1 MKFNRESWLEF
12 IEDNKTYSS
21 RAIVKDLFDMIEERV
36 CKNCKW
42 YTYMSTNNSYICSN
56 FNNQSV
62 KFVEKDFGC
71 NKFQEKEK

>member
-1 MKFNRESWLEF
+1 MKFNREAWLEY
-12 IEDNKTYSS
+12 IEEDKKYSS
-21 RAIVKDLFDMIEERV
+21 RDIIHYIFDMIEERV

-42 YTYMSTNNSYICSN
+42 YAYMSINNSYICSN

-71 NKFQEKEK
+71 INFQEKEK